1 MARAFDAYVPRGLNL
16 GADVYP
22 TYPGMVIRQHDG
34 QRVAQQMTW
43 GFPLRLKSMKPTSKP
58 KPVNNARDD
67 KLMTP
72 FWKRWFTDTEYRC
85 LIPFT
90 EFAEA
95 EGPKGKMTR
104 TWISVRDQP
113 LAAWAGLWRP
123 SDEWGDVYTGLMV
136 DATKELWDKPPAPQA
151 TTAKSCAPSNAASYQ
166 PCITSTSHQ
175 RGSTSPVKVSS
186 TILPSSMIKR
196 PPSSS
201 LARSTVRASTS

>member
-1 MARAFDAYVPRGLNL
+1 MTKEVADMARAFDAYVPRGMNL
-16 GADVYP
+16 SGEVYP
-22 TYPGMVIRQHDG
+22 TYPGIVIRQQDG

-43 GFPLRLKSMKPTSKP
+43 GFPLRLKNMKPTSKP

-67 KLMTP
+67 KLLTP
-72 FWKRWFTDTEYRC
+72 FWKRWFTDTAYRC

-123 SDEWGDVYTGLMV
+123 SDEWGDVYTGVMV
-136 DATKELWDKPPAPQA
+136 DATKELWDIHDRMPVVLRPDDHATWLNASAEDAAGLLRQYPADQLVVER
-151 TTAKSCAPSNAASYQ
+151 SN
-166 PCITSTSHQ
+166 
-175 RGSTSPVKVSS
+175 
-186 TILPSSMIKR
+186 LPWSGR
-196 PPSSS
+196 
-201 LARSTVRASTS
+201 